1 MSPKRRKKPPRPKSQ
16 AAKQRARR
24 ARRAASKQ
32 GQPKVAK
39 RTAKRGSRAER
50 KAAKAPKVP
59 KAAQPAR
66 KATSP
71 TAKPASRR
79 SAAKATG
86 GAKVVT
92 RIRHTGVRTPGRHA
106 ELNVVTTEPVKKPP
120 KKIVAR
126 EPRPF
131 AGAMENASAKDLA
144 IFDLVRARVEVQAA
158 IQGLQP
164 DAAVRPVGEGKWS
177 PREIVLHLHYWDR
190 EMLPW
195 VERAWRHDE
204 RPPHTKDQILAENGS
219 FLGELGHHDWDEARR
234 LLQHSREQFLEVLQ
248 SVPEEPA
255 EMWSSEHALG
265 RLIRILSHHDRH
277 HAAVLKDAR
286 SRAPANATESR

>member
-1 MSPKRRKKPPRPKSQ
+1 MSPGWRKKPARPKSQ
-16 AAKQRARR
+16 ASKQRARR
-24 ARRAASKQ
+24 ARKAASKAM
-32 GQPKVAK
+32 QPKRGPKRTAKKGGSRAARKAEKAAKAPSATRKAAK
-39 RTAKRGSRAER
+39 RTAK
-50 KAAKAPKVP
+50 
-59 KAAQPAR
+59 PAR
-66 KATSP
+66 
-71 TAKPASRR
+71 R
-79 SAAKATG
+79 STAKATK
-86 GAKVVT
+86 AAAAPKTVT
-92 RIRHTGVRTPGRHA
+92 RVRHTGVRTPGRHA
-106 ELNVVTTEPVKKPP
+106 ELNVVTAVPVKKAP
-120 KKIVAR
+120 KKVAAPK
-126 EPRPF
+126 PRPF

-158 IQGLQP
+158 LQGLQS
-164 DAAVRPVGEGKWS
+164 DSANRPVDEGKWS

-190 EMLPW
+190 EMLPY

-204 RPPHTKDQILAENGS
+204 RPPHTHDQILTENGS

-234 LLQHSREQFLEVLQ
+234 LLQHSREQFLEALQ

-286 SRAPANATESR
+286 SRAPANATE